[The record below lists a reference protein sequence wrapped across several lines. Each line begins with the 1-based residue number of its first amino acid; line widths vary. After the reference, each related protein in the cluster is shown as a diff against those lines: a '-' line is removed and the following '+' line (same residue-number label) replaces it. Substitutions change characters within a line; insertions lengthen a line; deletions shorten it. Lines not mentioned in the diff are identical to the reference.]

1 MDNPESQT
9 QDTERRPASK
19 TKNKNKTQKTNKKN
33 QFDYLIARFLAFCVV
48 FRRSLFVI
56 LAIVLLSVLLR
67 FTTSDYPF
75 SILDLRLLI
84 TPLVS

>member
-1 MDNPESQT
+1 M
-9 QDTERRPASK
+9 ER
-19 TKNKNKTQKTNKKN
+19 T
-33 QFDYLIARFLAFCVV
+33 YLSSSPVICAVRVARFLAFCVV

-56 LAIVLLSVLLR
+56 LATVLFSVLLR
-67 FTTSDYPF
+67 FTASDYPF